1 MANFSFRAL
10 DGSGRL
16 VEGERVGSDRAEIL
30 GQLRQEGFQPL
41 QIEERKARGLSLTTT
56 KKRPTGLD
64 ENALALFARELATL
78 LMAGLPLEQGLVT
91 IAQQDGGKG
100 ASAEIATTLLK
111 KVRSGSSFADALAS
125 KEGVFPGHFIGL
137 VRAGEAGGTLEQVM
151 ASLADTLERARTLRQ
166 EIKAALNYP
175 IMVLV
180 AAGGSILVLLLGVI
194 PEFEPLFAGAGDA
207 LPFSARLVLGV
218 SRGLREFWWAI
229 PAIIFLV
236 FILLKSTASNS
247 HVRARLD
254 GMLLDMPM
262 IGPLLRKIEASRFC
276 STLGTLLKN
285 GVDVVPALQMSIGT
299 LSNGRL
305 ITAVEQVVPKLR
317 RGEGLATP
325 LEQSGLLPPLALRLL
340 RIGESSGQLDVM
352 LMTTARIYEGDISRD
367 TKKMVGML
375 VPAVT
380 LFLGIVV
387 AGIIGSIL
395 SAILTSYDLPF

>member
-16 VEGERVGSDRAEIL
+16 VEGERVGTDRSEVL
-30 GQLRQEGFQPL
+30 GQLRKEGLQPL
-41 QIEERKARGLSLTTT
+41 QIEERKAAGFSLSMT
-56 KKRPTGLD
+56 KKHSSALD

-100 ASAEIATTLLK
+100 ASAEVANALLK
-111 KVRSGSSFADALAS
+111 KVRSGSSFADALAD
-125 KEGVFPGHFIGL
+125 KEGAFPGHFIGL

-166 EIKAALNYP
+166 EIRAALNYP

-218 SRGLREFWWAI
+218 SRALREFWWAI
-229 PAIIFLV
+229 PAIILLLFV
-236 FILLKSTASNS
+236 FFKSAASNP
-247 HVRARLD
+247 RLRSRVD
-254 GMLLDMPM
+254 GMLLDLPM
-262 IGPLLRKIEASRFC
+262 IGPLMRKIEASRFC
-276 STLGTLLKN
+276 STFGTLLTN
-285 GVDVVPALQMSIGT
+285 GVNVVPALQMSIGT

-305 ITAVEQVVPKLR
+305 IAAVENVAPKLR
-317 RGEGLATP
+317 RGEGLVTP

-340 RIGESSGQLDVM
+340 RIGESSGQLDAM

-367 TKKMVGML
+367 TKKLVGML

-380 LFLGIVV
+380 LFLGVVV